1 MDARDRPSRRHGT
14 SQTPRSKHRMSLS
27 IRTATHTT
35 PPAIQ
40 QATPPSQPYPIYPLP
55 IPREKEARAVELYI
69 QYCDAQLKE
78 KVETSQIEPQSAA
91 SHRGGYH
98 LTVPGPPTAHSVAS
112 FTSSKYSLP
121 VSAYD
126 ANTDLSSVLS
136 FEDED
141 EPTSAAVK
149 NEGEL
154 MSFDGKKIKQR
165 RRKRLSPVAR
175 AKAALVRHLGSCW
188 VCRSRRVKCP
198 LEHHDVDVL
207 KSLRLKRFEAQ
218 RPKADNNSSS
228 SMSSSSQQTA
238 TSVRAWP
245 NTGAG
250 FSQSDTL
257 MGIGGIGGDLNATLE
272 NVDTSQLDIQ
282 SPGGAAYGEIS
293 LDVPAPPLRSLGESH
308 MAEFGPNPYSS
319 YQDGQM
325 LVLGARREGIFYCQH
340 LDGLCLDIFGTDEEL
355 QIHFQYA
362 HFAFNRITPA
372 HRFVCLSCTHF
383 NDDIVGPCSN
393 CLSVGTIEL
402 WIYGN
407 FIRNPTFQRHAP
419 DAQDIANW
427 TPTTFFSSTYP
438 TSNLD
443 QWDQE
448 LNSGNFGGYTNTNTD
463 NFDFQGGNF
472 GGSQYDYQPSNHSSY
487 STNHFQGN
495 MFNNAR
501 QLAISHSHFSAQI
514 FYGKVQDPPQHHN
527 SKLLLFLLFL
537 LLAVVVLS
545 FSHDWI
551 LARARAA
558 LPRLAVEFRA
568 HVQLLGFFGMVGS
581 FGMFFSVK
589 QFAKQRGRRLRCY
602 QYQYQ
607 RPRDPRYGFCDEH
620 LPVMCGRTAHAAFV
634 LGGGFA

>member
-1 MDARDRPSRRHGT
+1 
-14 SQTPRSKHRMSLS
+14 
-27 IRTATHTT
+27 
-35 PPAIQ
+35 
-40 QATPPSQPYPIYPLP
+40 
-55 IPREKEARAVELYI
+55 
-69 QYCDAQLKE
+69 
-78 KVETSQIEPQSAA
+78 
-91 SHRGGYH
+91 
-98 LTVPGPPTAHSVAS
+98 
-112 FTSSKYSLP
+112 
-121 VSAYD
+121 
-126 ANTDLSSVLS
+126 
-136 FEDED
+136 
-141 EPTSAAVK
+141 
-149 NEGEL
+149 
-154 MSFDGKKIKQR
+154 
-165 RRKRLSPVAR
+165 
-175 AKAALVRHLGSCW
+175 
-188 VCRSRRVKCP
+188 
-198 LEHHDVDVL
+198 
-207 KSLRLKRFEAQ
+207 
-218 RPKADNNSSS
+218 
-228 SMSSSSQQTA
+228 MSSSSQQTA

-589 QFAKQRGRRLRCY
+589 QFAKQRGRRLRC
-602 QYQYQ
+602 
-607 RPRDPRYGFCDEH
+607 
-620 LPVMCGRTAHAAFV
+620 VSFV
-634 LGGGFA
+634 FPFPSLGIYHG